1 MRPCKHHSQ
10 HLSFRTSPHL
20 SRWTESDRERGRGF
34 MLIYVLQMFPSIF
47 PPLGVHILSIS
58 FSPLRIVYCW
68 HVFLS
73 MICDKDRWEQGSGV
87 CSDFWMKL
95 FWYFDTCIVKKCL
108 VTAICL
114 VRLFQILLTDFFLCV
129 PQKKAGEVAFFHIQW
144 MSVGIKKWALVMSIW
159 LPTF

>member
-58 FSPLRIVYCW
+58 FSPLRMVYCW

-73 MICDKDRWEQGSGV
+73 MFCDKDRWEQGSGV

-95 FWYFDTCIVKKCL
+95 FWYQHCKKKCL

-114 VRLFQILLTDFFLCV
+114 VRLFQILLTDFFCV
-129 PQKKAGEVAFFHIQW
+129 FHKRRLEKWLFSIYNGCQ
-144 MSVGIKKWALVMSIW
+144 WALKSGH
-159 LPTF
+159 